1 MAMAARQLQ
10 RAAKDH
16 RGRHR
21 SKYGVAASPRV
32 VAEGEPVPKGGG
44 REMLGKPYLVAGRL
58 YSPRIDPNYAAVG
71 TASWYG
77 SAFHGRLTAN
87 GEIFD
92 RESVAAAHPTLP
104 LPSYVRVT
112 NLRNSSSMVVRVND
126 RGPYHGNR
134 VLDVSQ
140 RVAEALDFKQFGTA
154 RVRVEYLGRASI
166 RGSDDRK
173 LLATL
178 RTDGDPATLPGGG
191 ASVLVASNETPVPQ
205 TPRRAASFATASASS
220 ASYATASYTP
230 ASPQT
235 ANVEATSISASDNE
249 MARAVF
255 QAAAAEPPAPRVQ
268 TASAVSL
275 APLHRHLRRRPPRPP
290 PASASPAFR
299 CRPSG
304 HSTSALPPRQPPA
317 NPGPVARVSPANRVA
332 SALPNNSGDYA
343 GKDTNSPARA
353 PGLFYAAEQ
362 AEVLRVSQAQP
373 LHNLSPQQYVLFQ
386 RVASN

>member
-1 MAMAARQLQ
+1 MI
-10 RAAKDH
+10 RAAGCTLVAMTVANCSAPQKLTAGGGIDP
-16 RGRHR
+16 
-21 SKYGVAASPRV
+21 KYGVAASPRV

-44 REMLGKPYLVAGRL
+44 HEMLGKPYLVAGRL
-58 YSPRIDPNYAAVG
+58 YSPRVDPNYAAVG

-92 RESVAAAHPTLP
+92 RDSIAAAHPTLP

-166 RGSDDRK
+166 RGSDDGK

-191 ASVLVASNETPVPQ
+191 AVLLASNEPERPQAPQ
-205 TPRRAASFATASASS
+205 TPRRSASS
-220 ASYATASYTP
+220 ATASVAPADASAASYSTP
-230 ASPQT
+230 SYVT
-235 ANVEATSISASDNE
+235 ATDSDA
-249 MARAVF
+249 ARAIF
-255 QAAAAEPPAPRVQ
+255 RAAAEAPEPRLQ
-268 TASAVSL
+268 TASAASL
-275 APLHRHLRRRPPRPP
+275 APLEPLP
-290 PASASPAFR
+290 PAA
-299 CRPSG
+299 RPQVTEIVSG
-304 HSTSALPPRQPPA
+304 KRVTGIPLPPERPFNLGTQA
-317 NPGPVARVSPANRVA
+317 SINGPVAHAATPANRIA
-332 SALPNNSGDYA
+332 NTFAEGA
-343 GKDTNSPARA
+343 GRPTGA
-353 PGLFYAAEQ
+353 PSLFYTAEQ
-362 AEVLRVSQAQP
+362 AQVLRLGQADP
-373 LHNLSPQQYVLFQ
+373 LPGLVPQQYVLFQ